1 MRALRAV
8 IIIENLY
15 CCCWSKSA
23 MDYNGLHHWFW
34 SAFQYHL

>member
-15 CCCWSKSA
+15 CCCWPKSA
-23 MDYNGLHHWFW
+23 MDYNGQHHWFCQLF
-34 SAFQYHL
+34 STT